1 MPNFTQNAIRNSFI
15 KLLNEKPLS
24 QITVKDIV
32 EDCGINRN
40 SFYYHFADI
49 PTLIEDIVK
58 SDFDK
63 VLEEHTTVDSLE
75 ECLLTSVDF
84 ARKNKR
90 AVMHIFNSVNR
101 DMFEHYLWQ
110 VTEYVVNKYID
121 TVVTDKK
128 LNERDSDLLKN
139 LLKCE
144 CFGLTIAWMN
154 SGMPESIS
162 DDIKRLAEMRNGL
175 LEEIIKRISEI

>member
-1 MPNFTQNAIRNSFI
+1 MPNFTQNAIKDSFI

-49 PTLIEDIVK
+49 PTLIEEIVK
-58 SDFDK
+58 GDFDK

-75 ECLLTSVDF
+75 DCLLTSVEF
-84 ARKNKR
+84 ARKNKK

-101 DMFEHYLWQ
+101 AMFEHYLWQ

-128 LNERDSDLLKN
+128 LDAKDRELLVN

-144 CFGLTIAWMN
+144 CFGLVIAWMN
-154 SGMPESIS
+154 SGMPESIV
-162 DDIKRLAEMRNGL
+162 DDIKRLAEMRNGVM
-175 LEEIIKRISEI
+175 EEIVRRISDI